1 MLRVIVNDLI
11 LKQTNVNDD
20 PILKQKEKMNE

>member
-11 LKQTNVNDD
+11 LKQIIVNDD